1 MKAQNLKTG
10 TRRFAVGVF
19 MALAVIAVTAFAA
32 PVRAETGGVNASQ
45 TLQFAQASP
54 GAALRECKA
63 KCVSSFN
70 SCVAGGC
77 IGGSGEGGACTHAEA
92 VAGCTDKYGASKDRC
107 LKVCNQ

>member
-1 MKAQNLKTG
+1 MNDQNLKTG
-10 TRRFAVGVF
+10 TRRFAVGAF

-32 PVRAETGGVNASQ
+32 PGAVEAGGVNASQ
-45 TLQFAQASP
+45 TLQFAEASSP
-54 GAALRECKA
+54 AAQCKA
-63 KCVSSFN
+63 KCVRSFN

-77 IGGSGEGGACTHAEA
+77 TGGSGKDGACTHAEA

>member
-1 MKAQNLKTG
+1 MKALTAL
-10 TRRFAVGVF
+10 FAIV
-19 MALAVIAVTAFAA
+19 ALGAFLIADSS
-32 PVRAETGGVNASQ
+32 VRAETGGVNASQ
-45 TLQFAQASP
+45 TLQFAEVSP